1 MAVDLTT
8 YSDEDLAV
16 LRNQVNAETVRRAQL
31 RAMPEQIRQ
40 NATDYMAMGGDSA
53 DLIAAINSATPPPA
67 EPTEES
73 SPAVRTTPSA
83 RDRA

>member
-40 NATDYMAMGGDSA
+40 NAADYRAMGGNTA
-53 DLIAAINSATPPPA
+53 DLIAAINSATPPTEPA
-67 EPTEES
+67 EES
-73 SPAVRTTPSA
+73 SPAVRTTLSE